1 MAIKK
6 YTCPKCGTELEY
18 DEEALKAMGH
28 SVVCPECQSV
38 LKADGDFLY
47 IPTEDLKFEPV
58 DPDADTPPPF
68 TADHIVD
75 TADHGKADS
84 EPSDPLYEAAL
95 EYIASCN
102 AISLPMLMNY
112 FHISEEEAAA
122 LMAKLEANGVVAP
135 FTGGPRKI
143 LIPHNES
150 LTNNMG
156 RTYETDQ
163 MQKTLMERMRQA
175 QANGEM
181 PKVRS
186 CSCSLP
192 GLLLF
197 LLIAFLL
204 YQLMK

>member
-18 DEEALKAMGH
+18 DEEALKAMGN
-28 SVVCPECQSV
+28 SVVCSECQSV

-47 IPTEDLKFEPV
+47 IPTDDNSFEPV
-58 DPDADTPPPF
+58 DADADTPPPF
-68 TADHIVD
+68 TADNIVD
-75 TADHGKADS
+75 DADRQ
-84 EPSDPLYEAAL
+84 EYDPLYDAAV
-95 EYIASCN
+95 EYIATCN
-102 AISLPMLMNY
+102 AVSLPMLMSY
-112 FHISEEEAAA
+112 FHITQEEATA
-122 LMAKLEANGVVAP
+122 LMAKLEANGVVGP

-143 LIPHNES
+143 LIPHS
-150 LTNNMG
+150 DALTNNMG

-175 QANGEM
+175 QESGEM

-197 LLIAFLL
+197 FLIAFLL
-204 YQLMK
+204 YQLLK

>member
-38 LKADGDFLY
+38 LKADGNFLY

-75 TADHGKADS
+75 TADHGKADN

-150 LTNNMG
+150 LTNI
-156 RTYETDQ
+156 RRE
-163 MQKTLMERMRQA
+163 
-175 QANGEM
+175 
-181 PKVRS
+181 S
-186 CSCSLP
+186 
-192 GLLLF
+192 GLC
-197 LLIAFLL
+197 LIWCTTCAIWS
-204 YQLMK
+204 MVPPA